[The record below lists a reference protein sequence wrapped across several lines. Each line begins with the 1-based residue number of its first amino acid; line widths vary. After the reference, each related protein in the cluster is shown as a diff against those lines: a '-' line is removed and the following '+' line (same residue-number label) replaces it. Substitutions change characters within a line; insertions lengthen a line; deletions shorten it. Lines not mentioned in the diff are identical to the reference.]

1 MSKSPAIVALKAI
14 INQLDNLEKEL
25 KLIDM
30 DSSPSIAE
38 SAKFMM
44 HTCITER
51 LMTLEFVLIEAK
63 DPTGTLKAISEF
75 SGEFTNRTFIA
86 HVTGKLESDDLIKS
100 LRKFAEGHLPL
111 LTNQH

>member
-14 INQLDNLEKEL
+14 INQLDNIEENL
-25 KLIDM
+25 KHIDM
-30 DSSPSIAE
+30 SSPSIAK
-38 SAKFMM
+38 SAKFMT

-86 HVTGKLESDDLIKS
+86 NVTGKLEADDLIKS

-111 LTNQH
+111 LVNQH